1 MKVSHLNALKALE
14 STLRNGSFAAAAE
27 ELGVSPAAVGQQVR
41 GLEAYLGRPLFLR
54 DGRSLTPH
62 QETLSAQPALSA
74 SFTALS
80 DLLTQLRDQPSR
92 PRVAVTLPG
101 SFAEHWFTPRIAEF
115 YRRHADLDM
124 RLNATNRMVDLL
136 AEGLDFAIRYARPGT
151 QGFQE
156 WDLFGDAVLP
166 VCSPA
171 FLEQHAEALERRALG
186 EVALVHLE
194 NRTPDPDWP
203 DWPAWAAR
211 FGLDPGGVE
220 RGLRV
225 SQMGSGIQAAIA
237 GQGLVLC
244 GIVEA
249 DNALR
254 QGALVMPF
262 GRDLAFKTGFR
273 YRLVTPRG
281 QRLSPVQADF
291 RDWVLVTA
299 ETFREQIGLT

>member
-14 STLRNGSFAAAAE
+14 ATLRNGSFAAAAG

-41 GLEAYLGRPLFLR
+41 GLEAYLGRQLFLR
-54 DGRSLTPH
+54 DGRAITPLE
-62 QETLSAQPALSA
+62 ETLSIQPALSA

-80 DLLTQLRDQPSR
+80 DLLGQLKDQPSR
-92 PRVAVTLPG
+92 NRVAVTLPG
-101 SFAEHWFTPRIAEF
+101 SFAEHWFTPRIGEF

-124 RLNATNRMVDLL
+124 RLSATNRMVDLL
-136 AEGLDFAIRYARPGT
+136 AEGLDFAIRYAQANT

-156 WDLFGDAVLP
+156 WDLFGDEVLP

-171 FLEQHAEALERRALG
+171 FSEQHKAALERGSLG
-186 EVALVHLE
+186 DVPVMHLE

-203 DWPAWAAR
+203 DWRAWAAR
-211 FGLDPGGVE
+211 FDFDPRGLE

-225 SQMGSGIQAAIA
+225 SQMGSGIQAAIT

-254 QGALVMPF
+254 QGALVLPF
-262 GRDLAFKTGFR
+262 GRELSFPTGFR

-281 QRLSPVQADF
+281 PRLSPVQSDF
-291 RDWVLVTA
+291 RDWVLGEA
-299 ETFREQIGLT
+299 ERFRQIMGLD